1 MKDKLIKT
9 EWKHKIRVYAYQSKI
24 LELTNSNIPFL
35 CQSGY
40 RGYIGI
46 SRQLHPLKAKRLKL
60 DKIGLSSLGFQM
72 SSPLCKKGSPSICLP
87 IVPSVGPSVHRSV
100 CPSVM
105 LLSKTRI
112 FKFISSI
119 IATAAK
125 TALYQQSPL

>member
-46 SRQLHPLKAKRLKL
+46 SHQLHPLKTKVEK
-60 DKIGLSSLGFQM
+60 
-72 SSPLCKKGSPSICLP
+72 
-87 IVPSVGPSVHRSV
+87 
-100 CPSVM
+100 
-105 LLSKTRI
+105 
-112 FKFISSI
+112 
-119 IATAAK
+119 TAAVVPLL
-125 TALYQQSPL
+125 TEAALKAETDIFQAMI